1 MEIITAKEMNELT
14 KKWENNLVKEAVE
27 CTIAEFKATAIKG
40 YFAKIVDMP
49 KGVSTLTWANAL
61 ESLGYKKESVNSTT
75 VKWSW

>member
-40 YFAKIVDMP
+40 YFAKIVDIP

-61 ESLGYKKESVNSTT
+61 ESLGYKKEFVNSTT